1 MEYIDVL
8 ERHLV
13 IENERIELHLPFE
26 FFPQVEPNYL
36 YNSILEYA
44 KEMGNELYKT
54 LTESEGEE
62 RRKII
67 ALIKVMGKYKLLEI
81 LRRLVTTSE
90 FQIVLWEKLHKE
102 TDFDKSI
109 FLFISPED
117 ISIAPKDISMKDE
130 INMYVNYNAIV
141 DIRDIIDEVG
151 ELCDGER
158 ENLVYYIQEHVKDS
172 VKETIKMFEEEIYKA
187 FDDSSDDVMEMYE
200 NIDKDIIL
208 KYLVNKEKID

>member
-1 MEYIDVL
+1 MEYIDAL

-13 IENERIELHLPFE
+13 IENKRIELHLPFE
-26 FFPQVEPNYL
+26 FFPQ
-36 YNSILEYA
+36 
-44 KEMGNELYKT
+44 
-54 LTESEGEE
+54 
-62 RRKII
+62 
-67 ALIKVMGKYKLLEI
+67 MGKYKLLEI

-102 TDFDKSI
+102 TDFDKSV

-117 ISIAPKDISMKDE
+117 ISVKDE

-158 ENLVYYIQEHVKDS
+158 ENLVYNIQEHVKDS
-172 VKETIKMFEEEIYKA
+172 VKETLNLSHLYKWEILA
-187 FDDSSDDVMEMYE
+187 SSASQPTTSTSLTSGRSNPSLY
-200 NIDKDIIL
+200 
-208 KYLVNKEKID
+208 

>member
-1 MEYIDVL
+1 MAYMDAL

-13 IENERIELHLPFE
+13 IENERIEVHLPFE

-44 KEMGNELYKT
+44 KETDDEVYEK

-67 ALIKVMGKYKLLEI
+67 DLIKVMGKYKLLEI
-81 LRRLVTTSE
+81 LRHLVTTSE

-109 FLFISPED
+109 FLFILPED
-117 ISIAPKDISMKDE
+117 ISIAPKDISMNDE

-151 ELCDGER
+151 ELCNGEQ
-158 ENLVYYIQEHVKDS
+158 ENIVYDIQEHVKDS
-172 VKETIKMFEEEIYKA
+172 VKEALKMFEVEISETLEY
-187 FDDSSDDVMEMYE
+187 SYG
-200 NIDKDIIL
+200 DIIDMCENADNNVFL
-208 KYLVNKEKID
+208 QYLSKSEI

>member
-1 MEYIDVL
+1 MEYIDAL

-13 IENERIELHLPFE
+13 IENKRIELHLPFE

-102 TDFDKSI
+102 TDFDKSV

-117 ISIAPKDISMKDE
+117 ISVKDE

-208 KYLVNKEKID
+208 KYLVE

>member
-1 MEYIDVL
+1 MEYIDAL

-13 IENERIELHLPFE
+13 IENKRIELHFE
-26 FFPQVEPNYL
+26 FFPQ
-36 YNSILEYA
+36 
-44 KEMGNELYKT
+44 
-54 LTESEGEE
+54 
-62 RRKII
+62 
-67 ALIKVMGKYKLLEI
+67 MGKYKLLEI

-102 TDFDKSI
+102 TDFDKSV

-117 ISIAPKDISMKDE
+117 ISVKDE

-158 ENLVYYIQEHVKDS
+158 ENLVYNIQEHVKDS

-187 FDDSSDDVMEMYE
+187 FYE
-200 NIDKDIIL
+200 EEDEED
-208 KYLVNKEKID
+208 

>member
-1 MEYIDVL
+1 MEYIDAL

-13 IENERIELHLPFE
+13 IENKRIKLHLPFE
-26 FFPQVEPNYL
+26 FFPQ
-36 YNSILEYA
+36 
-44 KEMGNELYKT
+44 
-54 LTESEGEE
+54 
-62 RRKII
+62 
-67 ALIKVMGKYKLLEI
+67 MGKYKLLET

-151 ELCDGER
+151 KLCDGER
-158 ENLVYYIQEHVKDS
+158 ENLVYNIQEHVKDS

-187 FDDSSDDVMEMYE
+187 FYE
-200 NIDKDIIL
+200 EEDEED
-208 KYLVNKEKID
+208 

>member
-1 MEYIDVL
+1 MSKRLDKIVHFLKKGDDIMEYIDVL

-81 LRRLVTTSE
+81 LRRLVTT
-90 FQIVLWEKLHKE
+90 
-102 TDFDKSI
+102 
-109 FLFISPED
+109 
-117 ISIAPKDISMKDE
+117 
-130 INMYVNYNAIV
+130 
-141 DIRDIIDEVG
+141 
-151 ELCDGER
+151 
-158 ENLVYYIQEHVKDS
+158 
-172 VKETIKMFEEEIYKA
+172 
-187 FDDSSDDVMEMYE
+187 
-200 NIDKDIIL
+200 
-208 KYLVNKEKID
+208 

>member
-1 MEYIDVL
+1 MEYIDAL

-13 IENERIELHLPFE
+13 IENKRIELHLPFE

-102 TDFDKSI
+102 TDFDKSV

-117 ISIAPKDISMKDE
+117 ISMKDE
-130 INMYVNYNAIV
+130 INMFVNYNAIV

-158 ENLVYYIQEHVKDS
+158 ENLVYNIQEHVKDS
-172 VKETIKMFEEEIYKA
+172 VKETIKMFEEEIYKT

>member
-26 FFPQVEPNYL
+26 FFP
-36 YNSILEYA
+36 
-44 KEMGNELYKT
+44 
-54 LTESEGEE
+54 
-62 RRKII
+62 
-67 ALIKVMGKYKLLEI
+67 KVMGKYKLLEI

-109 FLFISPED
+109 FLFISP
-117 ISIAPKDISMKDE
+117 KDISMKDE
-130 INMYVNYNAIV
+130 INMYINYNAIV

-187 FDDSSDDVMEMYE
+187 FDDSSDDVMKMYE
-200 NIDKDIIL
+200 NIDEEPEED
-208 KYLVNKEKID
+208 